1 MTLKELF
8 EKAENGA
15 LTYEQ
20 FNALCEK
27 EGMKL
32 ADLSTGE
39 YVSKKKHEAELGAK
53 DETINTL
60 QTTITNR
67 DTDLGKLEEQLK
79 NAGADSSKL
88 EALSNEFNS
97 LKTKYEEDSANY
109 QKQLHK
115 QAYDFAVREF
125 AGQKKFTSNAAKRDF
140 INSMLKQD
148 LQLKDNKILGAD
160 DFTTAYAKENED
172 AFVVESQADQKLKPQ
187 MVSSTTNV
195 GGESSHQSND
205 GGFNFNF
212 TGVRPRN

>member
-8 EKAENGA
+8 EKAENGS
-15 LTYEQ
+15 LNYEQ

-53 DETINTL
+53 EETINTL

-67 DTDLGKLEEQLK
+67 DTDLSKLKEQLK

-88 EALSNEFNS
+88 EALSNEFDS

-109 QKQLHK
+109 QKQLQE

-140 INSMLKQD
+140 INSMLKKG
-148 LQLKDNKILGAD
+148 LKLENSKILGAD
-160 DFTTAYAKENED
+160 DFVTEYAKENDD
-172 AFVVESQADQKLKPQ
+172 AFVKEKLDTPKPPEF
-187 MVSSTTNV
+187 VSPTSN
-195 GGESSHQSND
+195 GESSGNED
-205 GGFNFNF
+205 KNPFAFNF
-212 TGVRPRN
+212 TGVRKH